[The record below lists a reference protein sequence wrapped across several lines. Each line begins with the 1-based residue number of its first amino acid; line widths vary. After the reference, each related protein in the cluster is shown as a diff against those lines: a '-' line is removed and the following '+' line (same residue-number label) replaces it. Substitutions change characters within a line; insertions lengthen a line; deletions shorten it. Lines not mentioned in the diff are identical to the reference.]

1 MDNKLIQISKAV
13 ERSTPANLSFVE
25 LALQKP
31 IIKYPIKEA
40 ENKVMVEAQRAAVL
54 SGQKEISAPDLQIIA
69 TEVLER
75 CTQKYPHV
83 TLEEISEAIKNGIY
97 GDYGDYYG
105 LNAKSIFMFIQSYV
119 KSESRINALREHEE
133 EIKLSE
139 SKEPK
144 VVTRG
149 QWKELILRD
158 YALLK
163 NGDVDLIVFMPKKY
177 SLLESEGLISLKP
190 ETWQNW
196 LERAAES
203 YRHNNT
209 TRKKMKGQ
217 NTVANEYKK
226 IFNAAKETGDIPD
239 NEVMHIETH
248 AKEMIYLEYLKK
260 MSNLNIDNFF
270 EQ

>member
-13 ERSTPANLSFVE
+13 ERNTPANLSFVE

-40 ENKVMVEAQRAAVL
+40 ENKVMIEAQRAAVL

-83 TLEEISEAIKNGIY
+83 TLEEISEAIRNGIY
-97 GDYGDYYG
+97 GDYGDYFG
-105 LNAKSIFMFIQSYV
+105 LNAKSIFMFVQSYV
-119 KSESRINALREHEE
+119 KSESRVNALREHEE
-133 EIKLSE
+133 KKKLSDP
-139 SKEPK
+139 KEPQ

-158 YALLK
+158 YSLLK
-163 NGDVDLIVFMPKKY
+163 NGDIDLIVFMPKKY
-177 SLLESEGLISLKP
+177 ALLESEGLISLKP

-196 LERAAES
+196 LLKAAEA
-203 YRHNNT
+203 YKQKNT
-209 TRKKMKGQ
+209 IGRRMRGQ
-217 NTVANEYKK
+217 TTIAQEYKK
-226 IFNAAKETGDIPD
+226 IFEVAEETGDIPGT
-239 NEVMHIETH
+239 EVMHIENF
-248 AKEMIYLEYLKK
+248 AREMIYLEYMKK
-260 MSNLNIDNFF
+260 MSDLKIDNFF
-270 EQ
+270 E